1 MFNELIKQARKEKGL
16 TQSEL
21 ATFFGKGYTKRYV
34 SDAENNRLKM
44 SFEKA
49 KSVLN
54 QIGYDLEVNLI
65 EKPLANLEKVS

>member
-1 MFNELIKQARKEKGL
+1 MFNKLIKQVRKEKKL

-21 ATFFGKGYTKRYV
+21 ATFFGKGYTFRYV
-34 SDAENNRLKM
+34 SDVENNRLNL

-49 KSVLN
+49 KSILN
-54 QIGYDLEVNLI
+54 QLGYDLEVNLI